1 MTSSLSC
8 PPAPGTPSFLAFSEV
23 TSTTLNVSWGE
34 PTAAN
39 GVLQGYRVV
48 YEPLAPVQGKPPG
61 CVTPTVHTTWR
72 REGRVNRL
80 SASGAPHGP
89 SAGPLTR
96 PLYHPRPASPAAPEI
111 SALVPPWCRKLEPRG
126 QLGPDASL
134 GCSSGAALILLFT
147 QRGFCFL
154 CWGWGFWARTL
165 RDVSPPGIEPG
176 HRSESVAP

>member
-61 CVTPTVHTTWR
+61 CVTPTVHMARLW
-72 REGRVNRL
+72 EGRVNRL

-96 PLYHPRPASPAAPEI
+96 PPYYPSLSCCVCHLSARPT
-111 SALVPPWCRKLEPRG
+111 L
-126 QLGPDASL
+126 
-134 GCSSGAALILLFT
+134 GAASWSHVGSWARTLPFGAPPGLPSFFCLLSEVFV
-147 QRGFCFL
+147 CFL
-154 CWGWGFWARTL
+154 CRGWGFWARTL
-165 RDVSPPGIEPG
+165 RDVSPPGTEPG
-176 HRSESVAP
+176 PPQ